1 MRGVRSLWRE
11 ERRARWFFAAHLQGA
26 LGAGAGY
33 IALILLAYERI
44 GSAWAA
50 TAILLAELVP
60 LMLLGPLMGGLVD
73 RTSRLGCAVA
83 ADIVR
88 AAAFIGI
95 VLVDSTAGMLAL
107 ALLAGLATALFRPA
121 TSALLP
127 SLVSDTRLAAGN
139 ALYGGARQAGFTL
152 GPACAGAMLLV
163 VGPETVLVFNG
174 ATFVLSALLLA
185 PLRGHVRPVED
196 REEGLSLLAD
206 TRTGLRTVLREP
218 LARILI
224 GGAGAIA
231 LTTGLMNVAEL
242 VLATEEFGA
251 GGTGLAILVSAY
263 GIGLIGGALMGARDE
278 DDAGLRRRYL
288 LGLGLLAGGLLGSA
302 AAPTLALAC
311 ITFAVT
317 GAGNGLYVVC
327 DRVLLQRLIP
337 ARLHGRAF
345 GLLDSVDS
353 WGFGAAVV
361 LGGVLASTSGSRA
374 TFAIAGAA
382 SVVVVLVATHCL
394 RREAEPALA
403 RAFIPAVN
411 P

>member
-1 MRGVRSLWRE
+1 
-11 ERRARWFFAAHLQGA
+11 
-26 LGAGAGY
+26 
-33 IALILLAYERI
+33 
-44 GSAWAA
+44 
-50 TAILLAELVP
+50 
-60 LMLLGPLMGGLVD
+60 LLGGVVD
-73 RTSRLGCAVA
+73 RTSRLGCAIA
-83 ADIVR
+83 ADLVR

-95 VLVDSTAGMLAL
+95 VLVDSTTAIIAL

-127 SLVSDTRLAAGN
+127 SLVSDARLAAANG
-139 ALYGGARQAGFTL
+139 LYGGARQAGYTL

-163 VGPETVLVFNG
+163 VGPEAVLCFNG
-174 ATFVLSALLLA
+174 ATFALSALLLA
-185 PLRGHVRPVED
+185 RLRGHVRSIED
-196 REEGLSLLAD
+196 REDGMSLLAD

-251 GGTGLAILVSAY
+251 GGTGLAILISAY
-263 GIGLIGGALMGARDE
+263 GIGMIGGALLGARDD
-278 DDAGLRRRYL
+278 DDAGLRQRYL
-288 LGLGLLAGGLLGSA
+288 LGLALLAAGMLGSA

-311 ITFAVT
+311 LTFAVT
-317 GAGNGLYVVC
+317 GVGNGLYVVC

-337 ARLHGRAF
+337 PRLHGRAF

-374 TFAIAGAA
+374 TFAIGGAA
-382 SVVVVLVATHCL
+382 SVIVVLVATHCL
-394 RREAEPALA
+394 RREAEPAL
-403 RAFIPAVN
+403 RPAFTPAFT